1 MVRKVTKSQT
11 RQSAHMASQW
21 QLQLEPGTPP
31 LTTESSRDDEAPG
44 YMVLTASRNSSLTY
58 LIQRLPGLSCTPVMT
73 GNSLPTSVDSQPMA
87 HIE

>member
-31 LTTESSRDDEAPG
+31 LTTESSRDDEAPRLHG
-44 YMVLTASRNSSLTY
+44 PDCLQELISDIPYSKAAWPFLYTCRDRELTTY
-58 LIQRLPGLSCTPVMT
+58 LSR
-73 GNSLPTSVDSQPMA
+73 QPA
-87 HIE
+87 HGSH